1 MRVPSFCVRNR
12 GQERCRL
19 ARASWKAATVV
30 LLSGLRDSFRMAA
43 FSLSSRPRWAT
54 CRRRRRRS
62 RELEDRGSSRHIS
75 QMNRPPQHNTL
86 NNPFTI
92 SINRATPYTTLQWT
106 QENINY
112 SVVQHNQTVH
122 LPTAG
127 CTYISHARGPG
138 GIAQSIVEYPQ

>member
-30 LLSGLRDSFRMAA
+30 LLSGLRDSFMMAA

-54 CRRRRRRS
+54 CRKRRS
-62 RELEDRGSSRHIS
+62 RALEDKSSSRHIS
-75 QMNRPPQHNTL
+75 QMNRPPQHTL

-92 SINRATPYTTLQWT
+92 SINRPHHTRPYNGHKETSITAWSSTTRP
-106 QENINY
+106 
-112 SVVQHNQTVH
+112 
-122 LPTAG
+122 PTSQQVDALTSHMPDVLG
-127 CTYISHARGPG
+127 DCTI
-138 GIAQSIVEYPQ
+138 IVDYPQ